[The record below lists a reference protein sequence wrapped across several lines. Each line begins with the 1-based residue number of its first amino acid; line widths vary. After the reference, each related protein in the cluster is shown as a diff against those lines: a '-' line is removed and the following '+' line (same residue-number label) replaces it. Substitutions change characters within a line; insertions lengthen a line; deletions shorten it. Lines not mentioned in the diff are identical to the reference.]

1 MSDSPF
7 IVEVTRENFQQV
19 MEASQRVP
27 ILMDFWAPWCEPC
40 KALLP
45 VLEHL
50 ANEFQGRF
58 YLAKVNT
65 EDQQEVAA
73 QFGIR
78 SVPAVKLFMNGQE
91 VDEFTGALPESEV
104 RVFLEKHLPRP
115 SDGLVAQAQQA
126 LLDGDA
132 DTALAALQQAKQM
145 DPGNHH
151 IDVTLAQTLAAM
163 GDTEGAKAA
172 LDALPEEVQQT
183 PEVVALRGHM
193 EFESQAANAPDVASL
208 EQRLAA
214 NPDDSEARYQ
224 LALHKINA
232 QDYEAALDLLLEL
245 MRRDRAYED
254 DAARKTMVKVFD
266 LLGDDP
272 MAARYRSRM
281 FTLLH

>member
-27 ILMDFWAPWCEPC
+27 ILMDFWASWCEPC

-45 VLEHL
+45 ILEDL

-65 EDQQEVAA
+65 EEQQEVAA

-78 SVPAVKLFMNGQE
+78 SVPAVKLFLDGQE
-91 VDEFTGALPESEV
+91 VDEFTGALPESAV
-104 RVFLEKHLPRP
+104 RAFLEKNLPRP
-115 SDGLVAQAQQA
+115 SDDLVNQARQA
-126 LLDGDA
+126 LRSGDSDA
-132 DTALAALQQAKQM
+132 ALGALQQAKQI
-145 DPGNHH
+145 DPTNHR
-151 IDVTLAQTLAAM
+151 IDITLAQTLAAM
-163 GDTEGAKAA
+163 GDAEGAKSA
-172 LDALPEEVQQT
+172 LDGLPEEVQQE
-183 PEVVALRGHM
+183 PEVLALRGHL
-193 EFESQAANAPDVASL
+193 EFESRASDMPEPAAL
-208 EQRLAA
+208 EQRLAE

-224 LALHKINA
+224 LAIHKVNS

-245 MRRDRAYED
+245 MRRDRSYQD
-254 DAARKTMVKVFD
+254 DAARKTMIKIFD

-281 FTLLH
+281 FNLLH